1 MWYSCITVEKEGVSK
16 VFKKIERSLLCSQ
29 RLHSFCEIL
38 LQFKNKCFPLLQD
51 PLEIIICLSDIY
63 SANILIIIITAENS
77 SAA

>member
-1 MWYSCITVEKEGVSK
+1 MLTEADD
-16 VFKKIERSLLCSQ
+16 
-29 RLHSFCEIL
+29 SFCEIL

-63 SANILIIIITAENS
+63 SANIIIIIITAENS